1 MNSIITVILWITYFI
16 SLFFAIF
23 WMLVLLENKPKKKIK
38 PLKNYPFV
46 SIVIPSYNEENTIQG
61 TLESAI
67 KLDYPSELIE
77 FIVVNDGSADR
88 TEEIAKPLIEKHKE
102 HNIILL
108 SQENKGKGAALNA
121 GMNISKGDFFVC
133 LDADSFVEKDAL
145 KKMLPYFSEDDIA
158 AVLPSLKVRNPKNTI
173 QRMQW
178 YEYIVNMFY
187 KELMG
192 RLNSV
197 HVAPGPFSIYRKS
210 ILKKVGG
217 FDEDDNL
224 TEDLEMALRLQ
235 SMNYKLIQLLDT
247 TVYTIAPDNLKS
259 LYAQRN
265 RWYKGSIINALKYKR
280 MIFNRDYGD
289 FGIIQMPTIL
299 ISGLIALTLIL
310 STLYYTIKPYF
321 VWFKNFQLI
330 NFDIITLLKN
340 FKFDFKILD
349 LNFSVLLVAVFM
361 ILITIYIINKSHLSV
376 NEKVIKF
383 GILSFFVYLF
393 LYFFILSTMWIGI
406 AIDLI
411 IGKKQ
416 KW

>member
-88 TEEIAKPLIEKHKE
+88 TEEIAKSLIEKHKE